1 MAWVLLGCAT
11 NALLTVF
18 LLVVCV
24 TEFCQCVSYKCSYS
38 LTHQCCVLTDRHN
51 NFPLWSQYWC
61 SCEWVSVVE
70 YNRFLPVFEW
80 CIMDF
85 VEFCREGCNAEKLTT
100 EIIIVCSAALRGV
113 VLLHSACILYHLRS
127 YMCVQIH
134 MINSAFYPFRF
145 GKLVP
150 AVTQKATT
158 ILGLSV
164 QRLSFSYAADPVYA
178 FLCTSVMKW

>member
-1 MAWVLLGCAT
+1 MSLSSANVSHTDVPILWLI
-11 NALLTVF
+11 NAVSWLTVIIIF
-18 LLVVCV
+18 LCGRSIDAAVNGFQSWNITDFYQFLND
-24 TEFCQCVSYKCSYS
+24 
-38 LTHQCCVLTDRHN
+38 VL
-51 NFPLWSQYWC
+51 W
-61 SCEWVSVVE
+61 
-70 YNRFLPVFEW
+70 
-80 CIMDF
+80 IF